1 LALAGCGLVPSSR
14 LDDCHRLSQT
24 LQAENSRLKDTTI
37 SLRSQ
42 NQDLNQRA
50 EEDARRLRLQDEEI
64 QRLVQSVSAYQEE
77 RDQLTSAFERIKR
90 QIAAVSEPVVPAAA
104 TAGRSGP

>member
-1 LALAGCGLVPSSR
+1 MVEASCDCRTRGFWRAAGPGLCALALAGCGLVPKSR

-24 LQAENSRLKDTTI
+24 LQAENSRLKDTSI

-77 RDQLTSAFERIKR
+77 
-90 QIAAVSEPVVPAAA
+90 
-104 TAGRSGP
+104 